1 MTTPQDPGTTPAA
14 DRLAALR
21 QEYGD
26 TGIEPDDL
34 PADPVSAV
42 RRWLDEAVA
51 AGLHEPNAV
60 VVATV
65 GADGG
70 PAARTVLLKGL
81 DERGFVFYTNYDSRK
96 GRELEA
102 SGRAALLFPWHDLQ
116 RQVRVEG
123 TVARVPAAE
132 TAAYFATRP
141 RGSQLGAWA
150 SPQSEEVASRAELD
164 ERYAAVEAR
173 FADGE
178 VPPPPHWGG
187 YRVAPEVVE
196 LWQGRSGRMH
206 DRLVYRRDLAGP
218 GEGWALTR
226 LAP

>member
-1 MTTPQDPGTTPAA
+1 MTTPQDPAA

-26 TGIEPDDL
+26 TGIEPEDL
-34 PADPVSAV
+34 PADPVAAV
-42 RRWLDEAVA
+42 RRWLDEAVE

-65 GADGG
+65 GADGL

-81 DERGFVFYTNYDSRK
+81 DDTGFVFYTNYDSRK
-96 GRELEA
+96 GRELES

-123 TVARVPAAE
+123 AVERVPPAE
-132 TAAYFATRP
+132 SAAYFAQRP

-150 SPQSEEVASRAELD
+150 SPQSDPVASRAELD
-164 ERYAAVEAR
+164 ERYAAAEAR
-173 FADGE
+173 FEGQD
-178 VPPPPHWGG
+178 VPVPPHWGG

-206 DRLVYRRDLAGP
+206 DRLVYRRSP
-218 GEGWALTR
+218 GEGWTLER

>member
-1 MTTPQDPGTTPAA
+1 MTTPQDPAADPAA

-26 TGIEPDDL
+26 TGIEPGDL

-51 AGLHEPNAV
+51 AGLHEPNAM

-65 GADGG
+65 AADGT

-81 DERGFVFYTNYDSRK
+81 DQAGFVFYTNYDSRK
-96 GRELEA
+96 GRELES

-123 TVARVPAAE
+123 AVARVSPAE
-132 TAAYFATRP
+132 SAAYFGQRP

-150 SPQSEEVASRAELD
+150 SPQSEEVGSRAELD

-173 FADGE
+173 FEGVE
-178 VPPPPHWGG
+178 VPVPPHWGG
-187 YRVAPEVVE
+187 YRVTPEVVE

-206 DRLVYRRDLAGP
+206 DRLVYRLGP
-218 GEGWALTR
+218 GEGWSLTR

>member
-1 MTTPQDPGTTPAA
+1 MSTPADPTDDRAA

-26 TGIEPDDL
+26 TGIEPEDL
-34 PADPVSAV
+34 PGHPVAAV
-42 RRWLDEAVA
+42 RRWLDEAVE

-60 VVATV
+60 VVASV
-65 GADGG
+65 GADGR

-81 DERGFVFYTNYDSRK
+81 DDAGFVFYTNYASRK

-123 TVARVPAAE
+123 AVTRVDPAE
-132 TAAYFATRP
+132 SAAYFAQRP

-150 SPQSEEVASRAELD
+150 SPQSDVVGSRSELD
-164 ERYAAVEAR
+164 QRYAEVEAR
-173 FADGE
+173 FAGVD
-178 VPPPPHWGG
+178 VPVPPHWGG
-187 YRVAPEVVE
+187 YRVTPETVE

-206 DRLVYRRDLAGP
+206 DRLVYRPAEA
-218 GEGWALTR
+218 GEGWVVER

>member
-1 MTTPQDPGTTPAA
+1 MTTPQDPAADPAA

-26 TGIEPDDL
+26 TGIEPQDL
-34 PADPVSAV
+34 PADPVPAV
-42 RRWLDEAVA
+42 RRWLDEAVD
-51 AGLHEPNAV
+51 AGLHEPNAM

-65 GADGG
+65 SADGT

-81 DERGFVFYTNYDSRK
+81 DDGGFVFYTNYDSRK
-96 GRELEA
+96 GRELES

-123 TVARVPAAE
+123 AVARVSPAE
-132 TAAYFATRP
+132 SAAYFARRP

-150 SPQSEEVASRAELD
+150 SPQSEEVGSRAELD
-164 ERYAAVEAR
+164 ERYAVVEAR
-173 FADGE
+173 FEGVE
-178 VPPPPHWGG
+178 VPVPPHWGG
-187 YRVAPEVVE
+187 YRVTPEVVE

-206 DRLVYRRDLAGP
+206 DRLVYRRGP
-218 GEGWALTR
+218 GEGWSLTR

>member
-1 MTTPQDPGTTPAA
+1 MSTPGDPHDDHTSA
-14 DRLAALR
+14 RLAALR

-26 TGIEPDDL
+26 TGIEPEDL
-34 PADPVSAV
+34 PAEPLEAV
-42 RRWLDEAVA
+42 RRWLDDAVA

-60 VVATV
+60 VVSTV
-65 GADGG
+65 GEDGR
-70 PAARTVLLKGL
+70 PASRTVLLKGL
-81 DERGFVFYTNYDSRK
+81 DSGFVFYTNYASRK

-123 TVARVPAAE
+123 TVARVDPAE
-132 TAAYFATRP
+132 SAAYFAQRP

-164 ERYAAVEAR
+164 ERYAAAEAR

-178 VPPPPHWGG
+178 VPVPPHWGG
-187 YRVAPEVVE
+187 YRVVPDVVE

-206 DRLVYRRDLAGP
+206 DRLVYRRTDD
-218 GEGWALTR
+218 GWEVVR